1 MRRKNP
7 KIKNLP
13 DLPSPCT
20 GICSMDTQNLFCRG
34 CFRTRNE
41 IGGWVLMTNVEKM
54 DVLKEIR
61 QRRRESRLS
70 EKLP

>member
-7 KIKNLP
+7 RVKNLP

-20 GICSMDTQNLFCRG
+20 GICSMDMQNLYCRG

-41 IGGWVLMTNVEKM
+41 IGGWVLMSNEEKM
-54 DVLKEIR
+54 DVIKQLR
-61 QRRRESRLS
+61 QRRKESRLA
-70 EKLP
+70 KNLP

>member
-1 MRRKNP
+1 
-7 KIKNLP
+7 
-13 DLPSPCT
+13 
-20 GICSMDTQNLFCRG
+20 MDTQNLYCRG